1 MGDKVNP
8 RGSDSVE
15 VNDCS
20 RGDYPPLVVDL
31 SDNSA
36 SDCAAVEEIRV
47 PTRRSLRNQEV
58 LGTLISNRI
67 DRTANNTGKNM
78 PWKRRRNPILEE
90 TAVTEG
96 ASFFEEPPAWS
107 KHNAETTDFEE
118 AKALKMANSVEI
130 LATKSVK
137 LQNDPIEKETLF
149 SVNLRLT
156 KRIPFKMTLVGSM
169 RMI

>member
-1 MGDKVNP
+1 MVWIGFGIKLYVSGYKNRFQNFIRYLREIGDEVNS

-31 SDNSA
+31 SDNST

-58 LGTLISNRI
+58 FGTLISDRI
-67 DRTANNTGKNM
+67 DKTANNTGKNM

-96 ASFFEEPPAWS
+96 ASFFEEPPTWS

-118 AKALKMANSVEI
+118 AKAQNGEFSGDSSYQLCEVVE
-130 LATKSVK
+130 
-137 LQNDPIEKETLF
+137 
-149 SVNLRLT
+149 
-156 KRIPFKMTLVGSM
+156 
-169 RMI
+169 